1 MTISPHLLVA
11 LALFGVTP
19 LLLIGAAIFYRNT
32 VMQRSRP
39 QRVASIE
46 EDDASSEVA

>member
-1 MTISPHLLVA
+1 MIIPPHLLVA

-19 LLLIGAAIFYRNT
+19 LLLIGAAILYRKT
-32 VMQRSRP
+32 AMQRPRP